1 MGRIEV
7 VAAEHLAEVKNFM
20 DGKQAREERRITR
33 DLAARINP
41 VHFAA
46 ALAATLPHIAKDSD
60 SGNHN
65 VGVIFTR
72 KNILTVASAGWTAIV
87 CKTPVSDDARV
98 TGDVVADSIIL
109 TPAMAKQ
116 LMGFAALVP
125 KESWK
130 PELEIEVTGT
140 GPDKTK
146 IRASDRTGL
155 FAGKSL
161 TLPVQDATENLA
173 RTMQILESMAR
184 STPEQLR
191 TYDPP
196 ADRLA
201 SFITSAK
208 KWETDFDVESIG
220 PALWR
225 VNADELFYGLMHGSA
240 GRTPSNDEA
249 KIALADS
256 RRKNRDSWSLELAGV
271 GQELVKEF
279 SEK

>member
-1 MGRIEV
+1 MGHIEI
-7 VAAEHLAEVKNFM
+7 VAAEHLAEVRNFL
-20 DGKQAREERRITR
+20 DGKQKREARRITR
-33 DLAARINP
+33 DLSARINP

-65 VGVIFTR
+65 VGVVFTP
-72 KNILTVASAGWTAIV
+72 KNILTIASSGWTAIV

-98 TGDVVADSIIL
+98 TGDIVADSIIL
-109 TPAMAKQ
+109 SPAMAKQ

-140 GPDKTK
+140 GPEKTR

-155 FAGKSL
+155 FAGKSI
-161 TLPVQDATENLA
+161 TLPVQEPTEELA
-173 RTMQILESMAR
+173 RTAQILESMAHT
-184 STPEQLR
+184 TPEQVR
-191 TYDPP
+191 TCDPP

-208 KWETDFDVESIG
+208 KWETSFDVESIG
-220 PALWR
+220 PSLWR
-225 VNADELFYGLMHGSA
+225 VNADDLFYGIMHGSA
-240 GRTPSNDEA
+240 GRSPRSDEA
-249 KIALADS
+249 RIALADS
-256 RRKNRDSWSLELAGV
+256 RRKNRDSWAAELTGI
-271 GQELVKEF
+271 GQELVRGF
-279 SEK
+279 Q